1 MTMRTSKKTLNTLT
15 QLQKNEVS
23 TLKAYTL
30 LSPYAKPARFVK
42 LKVIQNEKKVQWLL
56 DFLFLMPLPLR
67 LVYFFVKKN
76 LNDADRL
83 LVDDLI
89 QGASGIKIEIESS
102 DAQVY
107 IQIY

>member
-1 MTMRTSKKTLNTLT
+1 MRTSKKTLNTLT

-30 LSPYAKPARFVK
+30 LSPSQKPARFVK

-56 DFLFLMPLPLR
+56 DFLFLMTLPLR
-67 LVYFFVKKN
+67 LVYFFAKKN
-76 LNDADRL
+76 LMREDRL

-102 DAQVY
+102 DV
-107 IQIY
+107 QIYIHII